1 MREAPEFMDCEISTK
16 TGTLLTNK
24 CFLSLSNLF
33 FPRLKQVNQ
42 NNITVIMPSHT
53 HSEILK
59 ELLGFAKKKE
69 FSKDQSMC
77 ETKGN
82 QELLD
87 MRGDIETVN
96 KTVLMPKASSIEVE
110 NNVKLTE
117 FIKMPMKP
125 KLQHNVTRTSTT
137 FFHCEFCGKEFIN
150 SLKCRKHRYQ
160 VHKDTVYNCEFCLA
174 SFKTKSIL
182 NNHLKTH
189 NEPMFSCEFCKMV
202 KGNIAI

>member
-1 MREAPEFMDCEISTK
+1 MREAPECLDCEISTK

-33 FPRLKQVNQ
+33 FSTLKHVYQ
-42 NNITVIMPSHT
+42 NKITVIMPSHT

-59 ELLGFAKKKE
+59 ELLGFAKRKE
-69 FSKDQSMC
+69 FIQDKSMC
-77 ETKGN
+77 
-82 QELLD
+82 D
-87 MRGDIETVN
+87 MGGDIETVN
-96 KTVLMPKASSIEVE
+96 ETVLMLEASSFEDESNI
-110 NNVKLTE
+110 KSTE
-117 FIKMPMKP
+117 FIKMPLKR
-125 KLQHNVTRTSTT
+125 KLQHDVPLKRTTS
-137 FFHCEFCGKEFIN
+137 FQCEFCGKEFIN

-160 VHKDTVYNCEFCLA
+160 VHKDAVYNCKLCRA

-189 NEPMFSCEFCKMV
+189 NEPMFSCDFCQMV